1 MKRASYED
9 AKGRRWATLLPDD
22 MPDEDASLGIPLG
35 PPPLEALG
43 LPEDIEVRLHNELFS
58 RGLFTPADV
67 KRRINDVVASLQA
80 ALRIDAGLIIG
91 FYVNGSKEE

>member
-1 MKRASYED
+1 MKQVNYED

-22 MPDEDASLGIPLG
+22 TPEEDAALGIPLG

-58 RGLFTPADV
+58 RSLFTPADV

-80 ALRIDAGLIIG
+80 ALRVDAGLIIG
-91 FYVNGSKEE
+91 LYLERSKEE